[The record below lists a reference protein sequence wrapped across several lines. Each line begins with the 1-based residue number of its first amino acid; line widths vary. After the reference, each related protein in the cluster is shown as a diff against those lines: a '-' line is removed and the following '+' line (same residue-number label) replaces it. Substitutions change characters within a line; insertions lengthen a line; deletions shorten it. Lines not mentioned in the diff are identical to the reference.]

1 MACGLHG
8 GARGVRR
15 AAAAILLLVALGGAR
30 ADDAGTAP
38 PPVTVGTVL
47 RAYAEFR
54 DKLESLAGWCDER
67 RLFVERSRAAEAL
80 LLFDPDHERARDW
93 LGFRRAKDGS
103 WTRTE
108 PPPAVDANK
117 EALPEWTRRRD
128 DLAAPF
134 RSRTATPV
142 PRPMFRKAAA
152 LRDRVNRALVG
163 LLPDD
168 PVLRENNGETRVAGT
183 WMLKESAATAAGRRR
198 MADAVREARK
208 AAAKLKPEY
217 GREPDWV
224 AVFGLGDL
232 TVRSALPKSVS
243 EEFARAVAGGRELLS
258 RVLETPLKPSGTI
271 RVYAFADY
279 WSHKRFLGA
288 RSDLSEEERKHDE
301 NMSGYWIGSQ
311 DLVLWYVDQP
321 NRVDAAARLAIS
333 AADTGLGRMYLA
345 SDWMGEGMGMYLTYA
360 LVGTRLTV
368 FVQDTEYSDEAIGR
382 ESADPRS
389 DWVALARRMVDTG
402 HDPKIPIVVGTPLNS
417 MTKDDGL
424 MAYALAAYFL
434 ESRPEDAA
442 KLVGLT
448 QFGTT
453 FHDALAMVCGLDAE
467 GLQARFIRWL
477 HETK

>member
-54 DKLESLAGWCDER
+54 DKLESLAVWCDER

-142 PRPMFRKAAA
+142 PPPMFRKAAA

-183 WMLKESAATAAGRRR
+183 WMLKESAATPAGRRR
-198 MADAVREARK
+198 IADAAREARK
-208 AAAKLKPEY
+208 AAARLKAVSSN
-217 GREPDWV
+217 EPKWTSV
-224 AVFGLGDL
+224 VEVGGAV
-232 TVRSALPKSVS
+232 VRSDFSRPGS
-243 EEFARAVAGGRELLS
+243 EEIARGFLAARDLLS
-258 RVLETPLKPSGTI
+258 RVFATEVTPSGV
-271 RVYAFADY
+271 RLYVFSC
-279 WSHKRFLGA
+279 WSSHKRFLDTRTEMTEEQRKRDEG
-288 RSDLSEEERKHDE
+288 LSAYWLDEEVIASQCFEQTERIDGVVRQ
-301 NMSGYWIGSQ
+301 S
-311 DLVLWYVDQP
+311 
-321 NRVDAAARLAIS
+321 IS
-333 AADTGLGRMYLA
+333 NADTGLGRMYRA

-389 DWVALARRMVDTG
+389 DWVALARRMVDAG